1 MRPTLFRYKEQKM
14 KRIRKAARVT
24 SVIVAAILTTL
35 IVTVLCVPEK
45 DRIALT
51 EALDSLSDR
60 EEFESQID

>member
-1 MRPTLFRYKEQKM
+1 M
-14 KRIRKAARVT
+14 KRVRKAARVT

>member
-1 MRPTLFRYKEQKM
+1 M

-24 SVIVAAILTTL
+24 SVIVAAILTAL